1 MLSVN
6 GYSKFMLT
14 AEILFNYIFHNSF
27 NGRLWFCLFNG
38 LTAPVSTFSHTK
50 KGLPKFKNVLIQ
62 HPVAQ
67 THTIQLNG
75 NKRQRQHVD
84 RIIGGTI
91 Q

>member
-38 LTAPVSTFSHTK
+38 LTAPVSTK